1 MGHSAAQMSAIA
13 AEQIARVE
21 RALASH
27 GTREYPVAV
36 LDLDFFDANA
46 ADLARRAGGTPIRV
60 ASKSLRVRALLE
72 RALEHTGF
80 RGILAYTLPEAL
92 WLASTGYHD
101 IVVAYPTVDRSA
113 LRRLAED
120 PAARRA
126 ITVMVDETAHLD
138 LIADATT
145 GVHLGGTPIRV
156 ALELDASFA
165 PVPSVRFGAHRSPMH
180 APEQVSRLAREASAR
195 RGLRVVGLMA
205 YEGQIAGVTDS
216 ARTPYG
222 AAVRAMKSLSSREI
236 ATRRGETVRAVQE
249 VAELEFVNAGGTGSI
264 ESSVAEDVVTEV
276 AAGSGLIGPGLFDN
290 YVGFAPLPA
299 LLLGFTVVRRP
310 APRVAT
316 LLGGGWIASGVP
328 AADRLPTLWYPR
340 GLTYAPQEGAGEVQT
355 PVIGDAAEGLRI
367 GDMVWLRHAKS
378 GEPAEHA
385 TVYHLLQG
393 EHITDVTPTYRGE
406 GRMFL

>member
-92 WLASTGYHD
+92 WLASAGYHD

-216 ARTPYG
+216 ARTPYL
-222 AAVRAMKSLSSREI
+222 SLI
-236 ATRRGETVRAVQE
+236 
-249 VAELEFVNAGGTGSI
+249 
-264 ESSVAEDVVTEV
+264 
-276 AAGSGLIGPGLFDN
+276 
-290 YVGFAPLPA
+290 
-299 LLLGFTVVRRP
+299 
-310 APRVAT
+310 
-316 LLGGGWIASGVP
+316 
-328 AADRLPTLWYPR
+328 
-340 GLTYAPQEGAGEVQT
+340 
-355 PVIGDAAEGLRI
+355 
-367 GDMVWLRHAKS
+367 
-378 GEPAEHA
+378 
-385 TVYHLLQG
+385 
-393 EHITDVTPTYRGE
+393 HI
-406 GRMFL
+406 